1 MEENKQIRIGLFSV
15 VLLIIL
21 FVLLIGFMY
30 MFLENKK
37 LNKKVIEYNDI
48 TVQLNSSTPKINE
61 LNSLVNELNEKN
73 KTIEQLEKEN
83 DELRKNNT
91 SKQPSN
97 SINIYEINQI
107 KNIYDIISDSDTKI
121 VKAQK
126 IANEV
131 MNAINNKDWYYLA
144 KMVGTSADDFINYGI
159 YNYKV
164 DINDYEE
171 INGEYIFGESYDW
184 DKTKLSDPKD
194 VSLGSMLIIKFE
206 DGGGRIVIYPN
217 CTGI

>member
-1 MEENKQIRIGLFSV
+1 MEENKRIRIGLFSV

-91 SKQPSN
+91 SKQPLN

-194 VSLGSMLIIKFE
+194 VSLGSILIIKFE
-206 DGGGRIVIYPN
+206 DSGGRIVIYPN

>member
-159 YNYKV
+159 CNYKV